1 MPRKL
6 HNALTAV
13 TVRNA
18 KPGVAKDGSEYVK
31 RYADGGGLYLQV
43 KPGGARSW
51 VFRGTAAGKVRLVG
65 LGSASGPGAVSLA
78 DAREIARDKA
88 KEAAAGIVP
97 VSDRRRI
104 QREAKANEQAGRI
117 ANTTFKDAA
126 EAFLSS
132 NEDGWKNDKHRK
144 QWRST
149 LEAYA
154 YPHFGDIPVGEVAIE
169 HVLAAL
175 RPIWREKPETA
186 SRVRGRIERVLDAAK
201 VEGLREGENPARWR
215 GHLDNVLTAP
225 SKAKKRRNER
235 LGREG
240 HHAAMPYAA
249 LPAFMG
255 KLSDCEGIAALAL
268 EFTILTAART
278 GETIG
283 ATWREL
289 NLDAGVWTIPAG
301 RMKAEAEHS
310 EPLSPR
316 ALEILREVKPLA
328 DAKGNIASRPVFPSP
343 HGGALSNMAML
354 MQLRR
359 MMPQSA
365 GQPRLT
371 VHGFRSSFRDWAAE
385 CTGFSHEVCEM
396 ALAHT
401 IGNKAEAAYRRGA
414 LMPKRRK
421 LMEAW
426 ADYCSG
432 KGAAGEAD
440 NVTPIRATNTG

>member
-18 KPGVAKDGSEYVK
+18 KPGVGKDGEEYVK

-43 KPGGARSW
+43 KPGGSRSW
-51 VFRGTAAGKVRLVG
+51 VYRGTVAGKVRLVG
-65 LGSASGPGAVSLA
+65 LGSAAGVDAISLA
-78 DAREIARDKA
+78 DARELARDKA
-88 KEAAAGIVP
+88 REAAAGIVP
-97 VSDRRRI
+97 VSDRKRL
-104 QREAKANEQAGRI
+104 QREAKAAEQAARI
-117 ANTTFKDAA
+117 QGSTFRDAA
-126 EAFLSS
+126 ESYLSL
-132 NEDGWKNDKHRK
+132 NEGGWKNDKHRK

-149 LEAYA
+149 LETYA
-154 YPHFGDIPVGEVAIE
+154 YPHFGDLPVGDVSTE
-169 HVLAAL
+169 HVMAAL
-175 RPIWREKPETA
+175 KPIWSDKPETA

-201 VEGLREGENPARWR
+201 VEGLRTGENPARWR
-215 GHLDNVLTAP
+215 GHLDNVLPKPT
-225 SKAKKRRNER
+225 KAKRRRNER
-235 LGREG
+235 LGLDG
-240 HHAAMPYAA
+240 HHAAMPYGN
-249 LPAFMG
+249 LPAFMARLA
-255 KLSDCEGIAALAL
+255 KRDGIAAMAL

-278 GETIG
+278 GETIE
-283 ATWREL
+283 AVWREID
-289 NLDAGVWTIPAG
+289 LDAALWTIPAG
-301 RMKAEAEHS
+301 RMKGEAEHV

-316 ALEILREVKPLA
+316 TVEILREVRPLA
-328 DAKGNIASRPVFPSP
+328 AAKGEIAGRPLFPAT

-359 MMPQSA
+359 MMPKVD

-396 ALAHT
+396 ALSHT
-401 IGNKAEAAYRRGA
+401 IPNKAEAAYRRGA
-414 LMPKRRK
+414 LLPKRRK

-426 ADYCSG
+426 ADYCAG

-440 NVTPIRATNTG
+440 NVTPIRAA

>member
-13 TVRNA
+13 SVRSA
-18 KPGVAKDGSEYVK
+18 KPGIGKDGKEYAK

-51 VFRGTAAGKVRLVG
+51 VWRGSVAGKVRLVG
-65 LGSASGPGAVSLA
+65 LGSAFGPGAVSLA
-78 DAREIARDKA
+78 DAREIARDKS
-88 KEAAAGIVP
+88 KEAAAGVVP
-97 VSDRRRI
+97 MSDRKKV
-104 QREAKANEQAGRI
+104 QRDAKAAAQAGRI
-117 ANTTFKDAA
+117 AGTTFSDAA
-126 EAFLSS
+126 ESFLAM
-132 NEDGWKNDKHRK
+132 NKDGWKNDKHRN

-149 LEAYA
+149 LKTYA
-154 YPHFGDIPVGEVAIE
+154 YPHFGDLPVSEVGTE

-175 RPIWREKPETA
+175 KPIWREKPETA

-215 GHLDNVLTAP
+215 GHLENVLAAP

-240 HHAAMPYAA
+240 HHRAMPYAQVA
-249 LPAFMG
+249 AFMV
-255 KLSDCEGIAALAL
+255 KLRNADGIAAMAL

-283 ATWREL
+283 ARWREID
-289 NLDAGVWTIPAG
+289 LDAAVWTIPAD

-310 EPLSPR
+310 VPLSDR
-316 ALEILREVKPLA
+316 AVEILRTVKPLA
-328 DAKGNIASRPVFPSP
+328 QAKGEIAERPLFPSH

-359 MMPQSA
+359 LMPA
-365 GQPRLT
+365 PKGQPSLT

-396 ALAHT
+396 ALAHS

-414 LMPKRRK
+414 LLPKRRK
-421 LMEAW
+421 LMDAW
-426 ADYCSG
+426 ADHCAG
-432 KGAAGEAD
+432 QGAAAGEAE
-440 NVTPIRATNTG
+440 NVTPIRATS